1 MENFLKKSFI
11 NKNGIISF
19 EIKDIKTKEVSEFY
33 NNNPFPNYKEGDN
46 KQTILDK
53 GNKNFLA
60 NQFKNFIGYKKKV
73 LEVGCGT
80 GQLSNYFAIGTN
92 NKIVGLDPTI
102 TSLNLAN
109 DFANKNKLKISM
121 LVISNESKFLKKAK
135 GLIRF
140 ECDQVNTLKKTLSSL
155 SKNKTT
161 DKIKLKSTGY
171 DESGDVVSEFIYEW
185 SFKLKE

>member
-1 MENFLKKSFI
+1 MYGSIGCRKILGFLRRLGMFKYNFFLFKDLLSAWLCGVRVRDLNDEKC
-11 NKNGIISF
+11 IISVRHNWF
-19 EIKDIKTKEVSEFY
+19 NS
-33 NNNPFPNYKEGDN
+33 NPFNSLYWAVQGMASE
-46 KQTILDK
+46 
-53 GNKNFLA
+53 LA
-60 NQFKNFIGYKKKV
+60 
-73 LEVGCGT
+73 T
-80 GQLSNYFAIGTN
+80 GLAI
-92 NKIVGLDPTI
+92 I
-102 TSLNLAN
+102 

-140 ECDQVNTLKKTLSSL
+140 ECAQVNAVKKTLSSL

-171 DESGDVVSEFIYEW
+171 DENGDVVSEFIYEW

>member
-1 MENFLKKSFI
+1 MFKYNFFLFKDLPSAWLCGVRVKDLNDKKC
-11 NKNGIISF
+11 IISVRHNWF
-19 EIKDIKTKEVSEFY
+19 NS
-33 NNNPFPNYKEGDN
+33 NPFKSLYWAVQGMASE
-46 KQTILDK
+46 
-53 GNKNFLA
+53 LA
-60 NQFKNFIGYKKKV
+60 
-73 LEVGCGT
+73 T
-80 GQLSNYFAIGTN
+80 GLAI
-92 NKIVGLDPTI
+92 I
-102 TSLNLAN
+102 

-140 ECDQVNTLKKTLSSL
+140 ECDQVNTVKKTLSSL

>member
-1 MENFLKKSFI
+1 MFKYNFFLFKDLPSAWLCGVRVKDLNDKKC
-11 NKNGIISF
+11 IISVRHNWF
-19 EIKDIKTKEVSEFY
+19 NS
-33 NNNPFPNYKEGDN
+33 NPFKSLYWAVQGMASE
-46 KQTILDK
+46 
-53 GNKNFLA
+53 LA
-60 NQFKNFIGYKKKV
+60 
-73 LEVGCGT
+73 T
-80 GQLSNYFAIGTN
+80 GLAI
-92 NKIVGLDPTI
+92 I
-102 TSLNLAN
+102 

-185 SFKLKE
+185 SFKLKD

>member
-1 MENFLKKSFI
+1 MYGSIGCRKILGLLRYLVMCKYNFFLFKDLPSAWLCGVRVRDLNDKKC
-11 NKNGIISF
+11 IISVRHNWF
-19 EIKDIKTKEVSEFY
+19 NS
-33 NNNPFPNYKEGDN
+33 NPFKSLYWAVQGMASE
-46 KQTILDK
+46 
-53 GNKNFLA
+53 LA
-60 NQFKNFIGYKKKV
+60 
-73 LEVGCGT
+73 T
-80 GQLSNYFAIGTN
+80 GLAI
-92 NKIVGLDPTI
+92 I
-102 TSLNLAN
+102 

-140 ECDQVNTLKKTLSSL
+140 ECDQVDSVKKTLSSL

-171 DESGDVVSEFIYEW
+171 DENGDVVSEFVYEW

>member
-1 MENFLKKSFI
+1 MFKYNFFLFKDLPSAWLCGVRVKDLNDKKC
-11 NKNGIISF
+11 IISVRHNWF
-19 EIKDIKTKEVSEFY
+19 NS
-33 NNNPFPNYKEGDN
+33 NPFKSLYWAVQGMASE
-46 KQTILDK
+46 
-53 GNKNFLA
+53 LA
-60 NQFKNFIGYKKKV
+60 
-73 LEVGCGT
+73 T
-80 GQLSNYFAIGTN
+80 GLAI
-92 NKIVGLDPTI
+92 I
-102 TSLNLAN
+102 

-171 DESGDVVSEFIYEW
+171 DESGDIVSEFVYEW

>member
-1 MENFLKKSFI
+1 MFKYNFFLFKDLPSAWLCGVRVKDLNDKKC
-11 NKNGIISF
+11 IISVRHNWF
-19 EIKDIKTKEVSEFY
+19 NS
-33 NNNPFPNYKEGDN
+33 NPFKSLYWAVQGMASE
-46 KQTILDK
+46 
-53 GNKNFLA
+53 LA
-60 NQFKNFIGYKKKV
+60 
-73 LEVGCGT
+73 T
-80 GQLSNYFAIGTN
+80 GLAI
-92 NKIVGLDPTI
+92 I
-102 TSLNLAN
+102 

-140 ECDQVNTLKKTLSSL
+140 ECDQLNTLKKTLSSL

>member
-1 MENFLKKSFI
+1 MFKYNFFLFKDLPSAWLCGVRVRDLNDKKC
-11 NKNGIISF
+11 IISVRHNWF
-19 EIKDIKTKEVSEFY
+19 NS
-33 NNNPFPNYKEGDN
+33 NPFKSLYWAVQGMASE
-46 KQTILDK
+46 
-53 GNKNFLA
+53 LA
-60 NQFKNFIGYKKKV
+60 
-73 LEVGCGT
+73 T
-80 GQLSNYFAIGTN
+80 GLAI
-92 NKIVGLDPTI
+92 I
-102 TSLNLAN
+102 

-171 DESGDVVSEFIYEW
+171 DESGDVVSEFVYEW

>member
-1 MENFLKKSFI
+1 MFKYNFFLFKDLPSAWLCGVRVKDL
-11 NKNGIISF
+11 NDEKCIISVRHNWF
-19 EIKDIKTKEVSEFY
+19 NS
-33 NNNPFPNYKEGDN
+33 NPFKSLYWAVQGMASE
-46 KQTILDK
+46 
-53 GNKNFLA
+53 LA
-60 NQFKNFIGYKKKV
+60 
-73 LEVGCGT
+73 T
-80 GQLSNYFAIGTN
+80 GLAI
-92 NKIVGLDPTI
+92 I
-102 TSLNLAN
+102 

-140 ECDQVNTLKKTLSSL
+140 ECDQVNVLKKTLSTL

>member
-1 MENFLKKSFI
+1 MYGSVGRRKILGFLRCLGMFKYNFFLFKDLPSAWLCGVRVKDLNDKKC
-11 NKNGIISF
+11 IISVRHNWF
-19 EIKDIKTKEVSEFY
+19 NS
-33 NNNPFPNYKEGDN
+33 NPFKSLYWAVQGMASE
-46 KQTILDK
+46 
-53 GNKNFLA
+53 LA
-60 NQFKNFIGYKKKV
+60 
-73 LEVGCGT
+73 T
-80 GQLSNYFAIGTN
+80 GLAI
-92 NKIVGLDPTI
+92 I
-102 TSLNLAN
+102 
-109 DFANKNKLKISM
+109 DFANRNKLNISM

>member
-1 MENFLKKSFI
+1 MFKYNFFLFKDLPSAWLCGVRVRALNDKKC
-11 NKNGIISF
+11 IITVRHNWFNS
-19 EIKDIKTKEVSEFY
+19 
-33 NNNPFPNYKEGDN
+33 NPFKSLYWAVQGMASE
-46 KQTILDK
+46 
-53 GNKNFLA
+53 LA
-60 NQFKNFIGYKKKV
+60 
-73 LEVGCGT
+73 T
-80 GQLSNYFAIGTN
+80 GLAI
-92 NKIVGLDPTI
+92 I
-102 TSLNLAN
+102 
-109 DFANKNKLKISM
+109 DFANKNKLKLSM

-185 SFKLKE
+185 SFKLKD

>member
-1 MENFLKKSFI
+1 MYGSVGRRKILGFVRCLGMFKYNFFLFKDLPSAWLCGVRVKDLNDKKC
-11 NKNGIISF
+11 IISVRHNWF
-19 EIKDIKTKEVSEFY
+19 NS
-33 NNNPFPNYKEGDN
+33 NPFKSLYWAVQGMASE
-46 KQTILDK
+46 
-53 GNKNFLA
+53 LA
-60 NQFKNFIGYKKKV
+60 
-73 LEVGCGT
+73 T
-80 GQLSNYFAIGTN
+80 GLAI
-92 NKIVGLDPTI
+92 I
-102 TSLNLAN
+102 

>member
-1 MENFLKKSFI
+1 MFKYNFFLFKDLPSAWLCGVRVRDLNDRKC
-11 NKNGIISF
+11 IISVRHNWF
-19 EIKDIKTKEVSEFY
+19 NS
-33 NNNPFPNYKEGDN
+33 NPFKSLYWAVQGMASE
-46 KQTILDK
+46 
-53 GNKNFLA
+53 LA
-60 NQFKNFIGYKKKV
+60 
-73 LEVGCGT
+73 T
-80 GQLSNYFAIGTN
+80 GLAI
-92 NKIVGLDPTI
+92 I
-102 TSLNLAN
+102 

>member
-1 MENFLKKSFI
+1 MFKYNFFLFKDLPSAWLCGVRVKDLNDKKCV
-11 NKNGIISF
+11 ISVRHNWF
-19 EIKDIKTKEVSEFY
+19 NS
-33 NNNPFPNYKEGDN
+33 NPFKSLYWAVQGMASE
-46 KQTILDK
+46 
-53 GNKNFLA
+53 LA
-60 NQFKNFIGYKKKV
+60 
-73 LEVGCGT
+73 T
-80 GQLSNYFAIGTN
+80 GLAI
-92 NKIVGLDPTI
+92 I
-102 TSLNLAN
+102 

>member
-1 MENFLKKSFI
+1 MFKYNFFLFKDLPSAWLCGVRVKDLNDKKCV
-11 NKNGIISF
+11 ISVRHNWF
-19 EIKDIKTKEVSEFY
+19 NS
-33 NNNPFPNYKEGDN
+33 NPFRSLYWAVQGMASE
-46 KQTILDK
+46 
-53 GNKNFLA
+53 LA
-60 NQFKNFIGYKKKV
+60 
-73 LEVGCGT
+73 T
-80 GQLSNYFAIGTN
+80 GLAI
-92 NKIVGLDPTI
+92 I
-102 TSLNLAN
+102 

>member
-1 MENFLKKSFI
+1 MFKYNFFLFKDLPSAWLCGVRVKDLNDKKC
-11 NKNGIISF
+11 IISVRHNWF
-19 EIKDIKTKEVSEFY
+19 NS
-33 NNNPFPNYKEGDN
+33 NPFKSLYWAVQGMASE
-46 KQTILDK
+46 
-53 GNKNFLA
+53 LA
-60 NQFKNFIGYKKKV
+60 
-73 LEVGCGT
+73 T
-80 GQLSNYFAIGTN
+80 GLAI
-92 NKIVGLDPTI
+92 I
-102 TSLNLAN
+102 

-171 DESGDVVSEFIYEW
+171 DESGDVVSEFVYEW

>member
-1 MENFLKKSFI
+1 MFKYNFFLFKDLPSAWLCGVRVKDLNDKKC
-11 NKNGIISF
+11 IISVRHNWF
-19 EIKDIKTKEVSEFY
+19 NS
-33 NNNPFPNYKEGDN
+33 NPFKSLYWAVQGMASE
-46 KQTILDK
+46 
-53 GNKNFLA
+53 LA
-60 NQFKNFIGYKKKV
+60 
-73 LEVGCGT
+73 T
-80 GQLSNYFAIGTN
+80 GLAI
-92 NKIVGLDPTI
+92 I
-102 TSLNLAN
+102 

-155 SKNKTT
+155 SKNKIT